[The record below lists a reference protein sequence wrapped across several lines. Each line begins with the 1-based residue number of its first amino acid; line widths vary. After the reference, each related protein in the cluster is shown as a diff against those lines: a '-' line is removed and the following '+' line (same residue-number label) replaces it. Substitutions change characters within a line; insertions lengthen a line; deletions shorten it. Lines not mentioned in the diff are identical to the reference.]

1 MPGLDGL
8 ELQQAMTDAGA
19 QRSIIFIIH
28 KGDIQTSVRA
38 MKAGAIATAKS
49 PMGPKANS
57 TRVRPR

>member
-19 QRSIIFIIH
+19 QRSIIFIIR

-38 MKAGAIATAKS
+38 MKAGEIATKS